1 MDVNGGLAAVEAAE
15 QLPGRLALLEPATP
29 ARSISRADW
38 RRYEGYL
45 GEILEALGL
54 EPDTPGTRET
64 PQRLLRALFDSTSG
78 YDGDPKLLTT
88 FPSESKEPSAEA
100 LGQIVEGPIAFHAL
114 CEHHALP
121 FYGVAHVGYVAGE
134 EIIGIS
140 KLTRLV
146 RLFTKRF
153 TVQERV
159 GEQIAD
165 TLMEL
170 IDAGRRGR
178 PPRGLPPVHAD
189 ARRRR
194 ALRDGDDVLA
204 RRLRRPRAAPG
215 VPDRGAR
222 PQVGRMTERDPLEL
236 LYESPAAPPS
246 ELTAPLSS
254 LYGGGLG
261 FAGPTV
267 FTNFVV
273 SLDGSVALPEIPKS
287 NALIGAGSEADRFV
301 MGLLRA
307 LADVVVIGSGTL
319 RSSPT
324 GTWSPAGPHPASASL
339 FAELRLLRGQ
349 PERPE
354 LAILTGSGA
363 IDVRHPALARRV
375 VILTSTTGEARLRSR
390 VPETAELIRVDG

>member
-146 RLFTKRF
+146 RLFAKRF

-170 IDAGRRGR
+170 ID
-178 PPRGLPPVHAD
+178 
-189 ARRRR
+189 
-194 ALRDGDDVLA
+194 
-204 RRLRRPRAAPG
+204 
-215 VPDRGAR
+215 
-222 PQVGRMTERDPLEL
+222 
-236 LYESPAAPPS
+236 
-246 ELTAPLSS
+246 
-254 LYGGGLG
+254 
-261 FAGPTV
+261 
-267 FTNFVV
+267 
-273 SLDGSVALPEIPKS
+273 
-287 NALIGAGSEADRFV
+287 
-301 MGLLRA
+301 
-307 LADVVVIGSGTL
+307 
-319 RSSPT
+319 
-324 GTWSPAGPHPASASL
+324 PAGVAVRLEASHLCTRMRGIEEHSATVTTFWRGV
-339 FAELRLLRGQ
+339 FADPVLRQ
-349 PERPE
+349 EF
-354 LAILTGSGA
+354 LTEVHGRKA
-363 IDVRHPALARRV
+363 V
-375 VILTSTTGEARLRSR
+375 V
-390 VPETAELIRVDG
+390 